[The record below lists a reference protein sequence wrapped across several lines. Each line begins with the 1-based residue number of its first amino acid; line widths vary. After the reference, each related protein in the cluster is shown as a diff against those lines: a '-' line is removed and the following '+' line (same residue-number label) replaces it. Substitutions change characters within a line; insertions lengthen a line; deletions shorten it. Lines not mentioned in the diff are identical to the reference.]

1 LIRLAGWVWLVSF
14 SFGNLRANRFR
25 AADIGGLINI
35 ETTHTSVKVTVED
48 VNDTRKKV
56 HVSVDGEEIAAESKA
71 LLQQFSKQAKIQGF
85 RPGKAPANLIQAKYK
100 NELKGELNRKVTS
113 SAYEE
118 GVKESGLDV
127 YAVVAMDGGDIDPN
141 DAGAELSFTFDIRPT
156 IDLPEY
162 KGLNVEAPK
171 AEVTDKEF
179 DQTKDYILNQR
190 AEYNVCEKAAEKGDY
205 VKVSYEGKIG
215 DERIADLVE
224 DKPIYGTQTNTWEQA
239 GDEHSPGVRSVVQGL
254 VGMSAG
260 DKKDV
265 EQTFDDGFEIEALQ
279 NKTATYSMEVHEVRE
294 KKLPELDEEF
304 LKGYQVETV
313 EQWEERIKDDIR
325 SQKEQHADGQKRQ
338 QIIDHLSGLI
348 DIPIPE
354 SAIESER
361 EQILRQHVEQAMQ
374 QGATEEQLEEH
385 KESLFAQAA
394 EAAGKR
400 VKTQLILGKIAEV
413 EDIKVENEDMQR
425 AIMSQAMQTRTP
437 PDEIVKGL
445 QKNQDQLREL
455 QRAVLFQ
462 KTLDFLIEQ
471 ANVTEVEAEA
481 PAEA

>member
-1 LIRLAGWVWLVSF
+1 M
-14 SFGNLRANRFR
+14 
-25 AADIGGLINI
+25 
-35 ETTHTSVKVTVED
+35 KVTVED

-56 HVSVDGEEIAAESKA
+56 HVSVDAEEIAAEAKA
-71 LLQQFSKQAKIQGF
+71 LLKQFSQQAKIQGF
-85 RPGKAPANLIQAKYK
+85 RPGKAPENLVKSKYGK
-100 NELKGELNRKVTS
+100 ELKGELNRKVTGK
-113 SAYEE
+113 AYEQ

-127 YAVVAMDGGDIDPN
+127 YAVVEMDGGDIDANAP
-141 DAGAELSFTFDIRPT
+141 GAELSFTFDVRPT
-156 IDLPEY
+156 FDLPDY
-162 KGLNVEAPK
+162 KGVAISVPK
-171 AEVTDKEF
+171 TDVSDQEF
-179 DQTKDYILNQR
+179 AQTKDYILNQR

-215 DERIADLVE
+215 EERIAEIVE
-224 DKPIYGTQTNTWEQA
+224 DKKIYGTQTNTWEQA
-239 GDEHSPGVRSVVQGL
+239 GDEHSPGVRAVVDAL

-265 EQTFDDGFEIEALQ
+265 EQTFADDFEVEALQ
-279 NKTATYSMEVHEVRE
+279 GKTATYSIEVHEVRE
-294 KKLPELDEEF
+294 KKVPELDEEF
-304 LKGYQVETV
+304 LKTFQVETV

-325 SQKEQHADGQKRQ
+325 RQKAQHADGQKRS
-338 QIIDHLSGLI
+338 QIIEHLIGLI

-354 SAIESER
+354 SAIENER
-361 EQILRQHVEQAMQ
+361 EAILRQHVQQAMQ

-385 KESLFAQAA
+385 KESLFAQAG
-394 EAAGKR
+394 EAAQKR
-400 VKTQLILGKIAEV
+400 VKTQIILGKIAQTE
-413 EDIKVENEDMQR
+413 EIKVENEDMQQ

-445 QKNQDQLREL
+445 QKNQEQLREL

-471 ANVTEVEAEA
+471 ANVTEVEAAEA